1 MVSEDVGEQSMQF
14 SFVTTA
20 EMEDCFQVQNNIM
33 NAGFEKILLRLQN
46 LENITKKSM
55 EDKTT
60 GMMRENVQEEEV
72 HEAFVFKPITNI
84 TDLMVFETLIATDST
99 YKSNVTKYFKSIFG
113 EKVYPK
119 GYTLAYDL
127 IRNELF
133 DRYF

>member
-1 MVSEDVGEQSMQF
+1 MQF

-46 LENITKKSM
+46 LENITKKSI

-72 HEAFVFKPITNI
+72 HEAFVFKPITNS